1 MPELTRGTKAAVVAG
16 VAVLAS
22 GVTTPASAHDYVG
35 TYSGSHL
42 QAGTLDMRGTL
53 NPDVYHAILDRKL
66 DVVETYVATL
76 RAKVAA
82 IPSTTV
88 LTDEARSTAKF
99 RLAKV
104 VAMRHLLALV
114 PATGPYAATAAE
126 RAQID
131 AIDARLAGVKVAL
144 LALLDNMPVMPTAT
158 KVLDR
163 RATSKVLGTR
173 FDRDAW
179 WRWWSM
185 YGGTRDG
192 RHHCDHR

>member
-1 MPELTRGTKAAVVAG
+1 MPEITRATKAAVVAG

-22 GVTTPASAHDYVG
+22 GVTPASAHDYVG

-66 DVVETYVATL
+66 DVVQTYVTTL
-76 RAKVAA
+76 QAKVNA
-82 IPSTTV
+82 IPAGTV
-88 LTDEARSTAKF
+88 LTGEARSTAKF

-104 VAMRHLLALV
+104 VAMRHLLALI
-114 PATGPYAATAAE
+114 PETGTYAATAAE

-131 AIDARLAGVKVAL
+131 AIDARLASLKAAL
-144 LALLDNMPVMPTAT
+144 LALLDNMPVTPTAT

-179 WRWWSM
+179 WRWWST
-185 YGGTRDG
+185 YSGTRDG

>member
-1 MPELTRGTKAAVVAG
+1 MTELSRGTKAAVVAG

-22 GVTTPASAHDYVG
+22 GVTPASAHDYTG
-35 TYSGSHL
+35 TYTGSHL

-53 NPDVYHAILDRKL
+53 NPAVYHAILDRKL
-66 DVVETYVATL
+66 DVVQAYVTTL
-76 RAKVAA
+76 QAKVSA
-82 IPSTTV
+82 IPAGTV
-88 LTDEARSTAKF
+88 LTGEARSTAKF

-104 VAMRHLLALV
+104 VAMRHLLAMI
-114 PATGPYAATAAE
+114 PETGTYAATSAE
-126 RAQID
+126 RAQVD
-131 AIDARLAGVKVAL
+131 AIEARLATIKSAL
-144 LALLDNMPVMPTAT
+144 LALLDNMPVTPTAT

-163 RATSKVLGTR
+163 RATTKVLGTR

-185 YGGTRDG
+185 FGGDRDG